1 MLLTNKCIR
10 LRAVIP
16 VALVAIPVA
25 RKVIRRRVVI
35 LVARRAIRRRVVIPV
50 ARRVIPN
57 RVHLK
62 VWLVPLPQAGP
73 AAVAKVATRASSVV
87 PVASPRR
94 SPRVGG
100 PAPAVM
106 LVIPARSALNAAS
119 PNKQLRL
126 QAGPAAVAL

>member
-1 MLLTNKCIR
+1 MPSISKCIR
-10 LRAVIP
+10 IRAVTP
-16 VALVAIPVA
+16 VALVA
-25 RKVIRRRVVI
+25 I

-73 AAVAKVATRASSVV
+73 AAVAKEATLASSVV

-94 SPRVGG
+94 SPRLAG
-100 PAPAVM
+100 PALAVT
-106 LVIPARSALNAAS
+106 LVIPASSALNAAS
-119 PNKQLRL
+119 PNKQQLLR
-126 QAGPAAVAL
+126 AGPAAVAL

>member
-1 MLLTNKCIR
+1 M
-10 LRAVIP
+10 
-16 VALVAIPVA
+16 ALVAIPVA

-35 LVARRAIRRRVVIPV
+35 PVPRRAIR
-50 ARRVIPN
+50 RRVIPN

-94 SPRVGG
+94 SPRLAG
-100 PAPAVM
+100 PALAVT
-106 LVIPARSALNAAS
+106 LVIPASSALNAAS
-119 PNKQLRL
+119 PNKLQLLR
-126 QAGPAAVAL
+126 AGPAAVAL